1 MVGAKRRLKLT
12 PKATLLLL
20 MVAAVLALSINPA
33 RELWRQWQEMRR
45 LEADLG
51 TLRTENEKLRRELER
66 LKTDAYIEQ
75 EARARLGLVKPGER
89 AYVIV
94 PPKQESPK
102 PQAQSQ
108 KSQKKASKKT
118 IWQKI
123 WDSVSSF
130 FK

>member
-1 MVGAKRRLKLT
+1 MTKTKSRLRLT

-20 MVAAVLALSINPA
+20 MVAAVLALSVNPA
-33 RELWRQWQEMRR
+33 RDLWKQWREMRR
-45 LEADLG
+45 LEADL
-51 TLRTENEKLRRELER
+51 TALRRENEKLKEELDR

-102 PQAQSQ
+102 PQAQNP
-108 KSQKKASKKT
+108 KSQKKISKKT
-118 IWQKI
+118 IWQKL
-123 WDSVSSF
+123 WDSISSF
-130 FK
+130 FR

>member
-1 MVGAKRRLKLT
+1 M
-12 PKATLLLL
+12 L
-20 MVAAVLALSINPA
+20 MVAAVLALSVNPA
-33 RELWRQWQEMRR
+33 RDLWRQWHEMRK
-45 LEADLG
+45 LEADLIA
-51 TLRTENEKLRRELER
+51 LRRENEKLKVELER

-102 PQAQSQ
+102 PQTQSP
-108 KSQKKASKKT
+108 KSEKKVSRKT

-123 WDSVSSF
+123 WDSLSSL